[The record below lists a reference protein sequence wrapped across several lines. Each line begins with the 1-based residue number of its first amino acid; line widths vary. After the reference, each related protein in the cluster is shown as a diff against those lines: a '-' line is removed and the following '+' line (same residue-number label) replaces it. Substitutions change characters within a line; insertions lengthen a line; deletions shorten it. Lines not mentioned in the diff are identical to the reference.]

1 MIDGSQPEVFVNE
14 VRWESG
20 VEEVL
25 EASSVFV
32 STATASLP
40 AAILITRTREC
51 ASNDAL
57 DSVCEGGRKGVD
69 CRWATTCL
77 ERGAISGPLAFEGSA
92 ASHSRL
98 STHLIVYPS

>member
-1 MIDGSQPEVFVNE
+1 MIDGSPTEVFVNE

-40 AAILITRTREC
+40 AAILITRTREY
-51 ASNDAL
+51 ASGPAL
-57 DSVCEGGRKGVD
+57 MLLWKEEERELTAVGQLHTAK
-69 CRWATTCL
+69 
-77 ERGAISGPLAFEGSA
+77 RGAI
-92 ASHSRL
+92 
-98 STHLIVYPS
+98 